1 MRLVLGLTLSRKL
14 QYASLSQSCIGID
27 LKGLTVSLKTAEKI
41 SRQANFTISCTK
53 KKVTVNWPKTID
65 RKTPLRPSSMMKG
78 IRTSN

>member
-41 SRQANFTISCTK
+41 SGQANFTVSCTK
-53 KKVTVNWPKTID
+53 K
-65 RKTPLRPSSMMKG
+65 S
-78 IRTSN
+78 